1 MKINLSKKQ
10 KIIIFSGLILILLII
25 AVGFFFNQKK
35 KSSSPA
41 VNNSAA
47 VIKPV
52 FLDSA
57 EKTALN
63 IKADT
68 KVQVIKRSPD
78 GKIMLYKVI
87 NNDSDIISNAAQ
99 LAPAATHVKN

>member
-1 MKINLSKKQ
+1 MKINLTKKQ
-10 KIIIFSGLILILLII
+10 KIIIFAGLILILLII
-25 AVGFFFNQKK
+25 AASIFLIKK
-35 KSSSPA
+35 KNSNLPA

-47 VIKPV
+47 LIKPV

-57 EKTALN
+57 EKAALN
-63 IKADT
+63 IKAAT
-68 KVQVIKRSPD
+68 KVQVIERSPA

-99 LAPAATHVKN
+99 LAPAPTHLKN